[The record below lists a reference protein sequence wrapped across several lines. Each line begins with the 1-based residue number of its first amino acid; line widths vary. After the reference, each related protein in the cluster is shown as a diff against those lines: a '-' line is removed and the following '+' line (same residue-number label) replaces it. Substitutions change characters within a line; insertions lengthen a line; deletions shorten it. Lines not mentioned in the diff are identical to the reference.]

1 MHVLQQHTFDIQC
14 SSQNFGKE
22 IQNQLSVLLEKDF
35 YPKLEI
41 LFDKYAIKTHNWNI
55 ELMEIDLP
63 KISIKN
69 WKSELVNHSLYQIEE
84 YLKKSIPLSLVN
96 KKQAVKNEMF
106 IPNEQHLSFLF
117 FNYLKTG
124 ILAENSISQDLN
136 TILEKIEISTEFL
149 QKLFRNFE
157 EETIYLERF
166 LLSIPNFFKEKVI
179 SSLVGFK
186 KIRLSVLTKI
196 MSGEEFN
203 TLEIKYLKEVLF
215 KQKELASQWL
225 ELMQWINYIQQKS
238 SSKQIILERCIQLST
253 KYWNISFSEM
263 KQFFQI
269 ISTNDKT
276 ELQQVLNEIKI
287 FLQTF
292 SKSDFSN
299 TPSNDLSDKVEK
311 SADITK
317 LKTNDIGKVQFIG
330 NAGLVILHPFLN
342 SLFQQLDLCENDIWK
357 NKNSQHKAILLSQ
370 FLITGQE
377 KMYENELVLNKILCG
392 LPIDNLV
399 NTNLKFTTKEKE
411 KCKNLLQAVL
421 EYWKTMSKSS
431 IEALQETFL
440 QRDGKLEIQI
450 YGFEL
455 WVEEKGYDILL
466 EQLPWGIG
474 MVKTPW
480 MEQYLTC
487 NWN

>member
-1 MHVLQQHTFDIQC
+1 MHILQQHTFDIQC
-14 SSQNFGKE
+14 SSQKIGTE
-22 IQNQLSVLLEKDF
+22 IQNQLNALLENDF

-41 LFDKYAIKTHNWNI
+41 LFDKYALNTHTWNI
-55 ELMEIDLP
+55 ELLEIELS
-63 KISIKN
+63 KVSIKN

-84 YLKKSIPLSLVN
+84 YLKKSIPLSLINN
-96 KKQAVKNEMF
+96 KQVVKNEMVV
-106 IPNEQHLSFLF
+106 PNEQYVSFLF

-124 ILAENSISQDLN
+124 ILAENSMSPDLN
-136 TILEKIEISTEFL
+136 TILVKIEVTTEFL

-166 LLSIPNFFKEKVI
+166 LLAIPNFFKEKVI

-186 KIRLSVLTKI
+186 KITFPVLNKI
-196 MSGEEFN
+196 ICSEKFN
-203 TLEIKYLKEVLF
+203 TLEIKQLKQFFF
-215 KQKELASQWL
+215 KQKELTSQWL
-225 ELMQWINYIQQKS
+225 ELLQWINYIQQKS

-253 KYWNISFSEM
+253 KYWNISFSEIN
-263 KQFFQI
+263 QFFQI

-276 ELQQVLNEIKI
+276 ELQQVLNEINI

-299 TPSNDLSDKVEK
+299 TPSNDLGDKVEK

-317 LKTNDIGKVQFIG
+317 LKTNDIGKVQFIS
-330 NAGLVILHPFLN
+330 NAGLIILHPFLN
-342 SLFQQLDLCENDIWK
+342 TLFQQLDLCEKETWK
-357 NKNSQHKAILLSQ
+357 NRNSQHKAILLSQ

-392 LPIDNLV
+392 LPIDNVV
-399 NTNLKFTTKEKE
+399 NTNLKFTKKEKQ

-431 IEALQETFL
+431 TEALQETFL
-440 QRDGKLEIQI
+440 QREGKLEIQRN
-450 YGFEL
+450 GFEL

-480 MEQYLTC
+480 MEEYLTC